1 MRKGIVFGII
11 FFLGVAAVGGGLL
24 AAAEEPR
31 PGEARAEELTAW
43 DHIQVALDRVYDLTW
58 PMATALA
65 GVGIATMAVFQMA
78 KDLFHVRRRF
88 YQKRVREWL
97 KDRAAAKPGINL
109 NKAEESLVTLATA
122 GDAGALYSLEIDK
135 LAGQI
140 NAAARMAL
148 DYPRG
153 HEDLIHGLAAQ
164 ADAGDL
170 QKVLNPP
177 ASPAPSASDE
187 EKKRARDQAAVYL
200 EAKNRVATHIQRTL
214 DGFQITQEYRWKH
227 WNQVWAFWLNF
238 AFVMAVLIV
247 NSYRAG
253 GYRTDTPAYLLVAL
267 LGGFVA
273 PVAKDLVSALEAL
286 KGRKR

>member
-1 MRKGIVFGII
+1 M
-11 FFLGVAAVGGGLL
+11 
-24 AAAEEPR
+24 
-31 PGEARAEELTAW
+31 
-43 DHIQVALDRVYDLTW
+43 
-58 PMATALA
+58 
-65 GVGIATMAVFQMA
+65 
-78 KDLFHVRRRF
+78 
-88 YQKRVREWL
+88 REWL
-97 KDRAAAKPGINL
+97 KDRAAAKAGINL
-109 NKAEESLVTLATA
+109 NKAGESLVKLATA
-122 GDAGALYSLEIDK
+122 GDADALYSLEIDK

-148 DYPRG
+148 DYPKG
-153 HEDLIHGLAAQ
+153 HEDLIHCLAAQ

-177 ASPAPSASDE
+177 ATPAPSASDD

-214 DGFQITQEYRWKH
+214 DGFQIMQEYRWKH

-238 AFVMAVLIV
+238 AFVMIVLLV

-253 GYRTDTPAYLLVAL
+253 GYRTDTPAYVLVAI
-267 LGGFVA
+267 LGGFAA